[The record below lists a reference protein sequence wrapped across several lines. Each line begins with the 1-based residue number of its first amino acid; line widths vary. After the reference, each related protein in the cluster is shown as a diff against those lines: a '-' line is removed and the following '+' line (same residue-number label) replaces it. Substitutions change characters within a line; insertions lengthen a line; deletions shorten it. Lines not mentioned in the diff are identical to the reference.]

1 MDTSRPRVVYNT
13 ATTLNGFLAD
23 DADSLEWLFA
33 VPGADDAESGFADF
47 LAGVGA
53 FVMGSATYEWVL
65 AHERLLERPQLW
77 RDMYGDR
84 PAFVLST
91 RAHGIP
97 DGCDIRVRSGAVADL
112 WAEFAEAAGDR
123 TVWLVGGGDLVGQF
137 ADVGLLDEV
146 RLSVAPV
153 TLVSGKPL
161 LPRHL
166 EADRLRLT
174 AVRQAGQF
182 AELSYAVAPLGA
194 T

>member
-1 MDTSRPRVVYNT
+1 MDTTRPQVVFNT

-23 DADSLEWLFA
+23 DGDSLDWLFA

-47 LAGVGA
+47 LAGVGT

-65 AHERLLERPQLW
+65 AHERLLLRPQLW

-91 RAHGIP
+91 RPHDVPA
-97 DGCDIRVRSGAVADL
+97 DCDIRVRSGAAADL
-112 WAEFAEAAGDR
+112 WPEIAAAAGDK
-123 TVWLVGGGDLVGQF
+123 TVWLVGGGDVVGQF
-137 ADVGLLDEV
+137 ADAGLLDEV

-161 LPRHL
+161 LPRAL
-166 EADRLRLT
+166 GSGRLQLT
-174 AVRQAGQF
+174 AARQAGQF
-182 AELSYAVAPLGA
+182 AELSYAVAPLG
-194 T
+194 TT